1 MNALTFRPATESDL
15 ETISTLAERI
25 WKIWYPRVISMEQ
38 VEYMLERTYSRESL
52 REQMTLKNHQFTLA
66 CIDGEP
72 IGYASVSTT
81 DGKQYFL
88 QKFYVDTTLH
98 RRGIGAAFLQY
109 LETTYAPEVM
119 RLAVNRKNFTSINFY
134 FKNGFLIESVED
146 FNIGNGYFMNDFLML
161 KQYV

>member
-15 ETISTLAERI
+15 DTISALASRI

-38 VEYMLERTYSRESL
+38 VDYMLARMYSPASL
-52 REQMTLKNHQFTLA
+52 AEQMTAKNHQFALA
-66 CIDGEP
+66 YLDGEL

-88 QKFYVDTTLH
+88 HKFYVDTTLH

-109 LETTYAPEVM
+109 LESMYSPEVM
-119 RLAVNRKNFTSINFY
+119 RLTVNRKNFTSINFY

-146 FNIGNGYFMNDFLML
+146 FNIGDGYFMNDFVML